1 MVLALHFIAM
11 SCRSLVMVVVVVV
24 IVIVIIM
31 SIWRSSL
38 PNHIKLW
45 KQDEDCTSVKV
56 RAHSSQQVQHLI
68 MLKTTLGM
76 QAPYVESKQHTVK
89 Y

>member
-11 SCRSLVMVVVVVV
+11 RCRTLVMVVVM
-24 IVIVIIM
+24 VIVIIM

-45 KQDEDCTSVKV
+45 K
-56 RAHSSQQVQHLI
+56 
-68 MLKTTLGM
+68 
-76 QAPYVESKQHTVK
+76 
-89 Y
+89 